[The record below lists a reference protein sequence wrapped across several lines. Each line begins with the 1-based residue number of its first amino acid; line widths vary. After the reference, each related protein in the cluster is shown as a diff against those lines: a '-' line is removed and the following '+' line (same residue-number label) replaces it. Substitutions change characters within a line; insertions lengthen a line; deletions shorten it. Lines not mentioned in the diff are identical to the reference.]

1 MEKKR
6 AEVESIT
13 SKGKAKSKVKKTTSK
28 KTSAPTIS
36 LSPTVLPECK
46 SKGKS
51 KSSVSLTTKGKSK
64 KDASGEVT
72 PRWCP
77 FTSEGVSDRSDR
89 KLKTKAKSKSSSSPF
104 SELENNFGEDPGTK
118 LIFLSTD
125 ATMCI
130 QPNGSDII
138 VDFCRFD
145 DESIFT
151 LDRYGRLHGVSWGK
165 CVVGSTGSVVLSDCY
180 DCDAVF
186 SYDEETL
193 MIRSYG
199 DPTKVITRQGN
210 DVFMADEIIE
220 SDCSTSPPETRFG
233 RQSDE
238 PVEQL
243 WSSVSIDTIKL
254 PTSSPY
260 PTETKHPTRTATPT
274 TPAPTA
280 APTLTPTNTKT
291 RMSDLNIHEALDVYF
306 EDEAAAIFEYGKIEN
321 WDISEIRYMFAL
333 FENQEDFNGDISGW
347 DTSMIIYA
355 SSNFKGATSFNADIS
370 SWDMS
375 SNQNFASM
383 FEKAVSFNADISSW
397 DVSLGANFDQMFRDT
412 QEFDIDLSP
421 WEPKSALYLNQM
433 FFDAYGFTQEICWDI
448 DIQSVVTTQ
457 MFNGSSGQFICR

>member
-1 MEKKR
+1 
-6 AEVESIT
+6 
-13 SKGKAKSKVKKTTSK
+13 
-28 KTSAPTIS
+28 

-165 CVVGSTGSVVLSDCY
+165 CVVGSTDSLVLSDCY